1 MTKTTKAIAMLG
13 AIILLAGCASSR
25 VHFEAPIGARLYL
38 EQYGT
43 QILEKEYALP
53 VTIDLPQRDNP
64 ADFLANVGGRPIRM
78 SLPDGTKLK
87 GFLYVYKLNLDQLE
101 RAADVTFRLTG
112 EQIAKLKNGQAVTV
126 LGYSALKRPVYKINL
141 GLDR

>member
-1 MTKTTKAIAMLG
+1 MTKTTMAIAMLV
-13 AIILLAGCASSR
+13 AIIVLAGCASSR

-43 QILEKEYALP
+43 QILGKEYTLP
-53 VTIDLPQRDNP
+53 VTIDLPQRDSP

-112 EQIAKLKNGQAVTV
+112 EQIATLKNGDAVTV
-126 LGYSALKRPVYKINL
+126 FGYSALKRPVYKINL
-141 GLDR
+141 GIDR